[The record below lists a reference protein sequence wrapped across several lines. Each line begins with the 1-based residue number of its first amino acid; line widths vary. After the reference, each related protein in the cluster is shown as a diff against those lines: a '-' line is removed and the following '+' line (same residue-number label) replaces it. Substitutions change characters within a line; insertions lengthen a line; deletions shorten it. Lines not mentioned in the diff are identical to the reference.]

1 MYYSKFNPY
10 IRERVLLYFNSM
22 KVDKEEDKMPVQVS
36 ISVLVIAVAVS
47 VMVTLFIGIV
57 LGLLCGIKYMQ
68 KKSNSKQCF
77 HTPEENVMSSMKGPV
92 YEEVELEDKTATID
106 LSQNI
111 AYEQVKKTA
120 S

>member
-22 KVDKEEDKMPVQVS
+22 KVDKEDKMPVQVS

-68 KKSNSKQCF
+68 KKLNSKQCF
-77 HTPEENVMSSMKGPV
+77 HTPEENVMSSRRVLSMKKWSWKIRALP
-92 YEEVELEDKTATID
+92 LTSHRTLPMNK
-106 LSQNI
+106 
-111 AYEQVKKTA
+111 
-120 S
+120 